1 MNKFEYFDRQ
11 RWSKLAQTH
20 QLNITSSELAA
31 LKSLGDKI
39 DLKDVEQIYLPL
51 LSYLKIFLES
61 RRALNRQRLAF
72 LQLPEHNS
80 PFIIGISGSVAVG
93 KSTTARLLQV
103 LLQRFFPQWRVHL
116 MTTDGFLYANS
127 ELERRNL
134 MARKGF
140 PESYDMDLLRN
151 FLSDVAVGKKDVA
164 YPLYSQ
170 ALSDI
175 VPGKYGHVRQP
186 DILIMEGINT
196 LQLPANGQIVTSD
209 FFNFSLYIDADED
222 LIEKWFMQRFE
233 KLLDLNQ
240 NNPDNFYYE
249 WANGPR
255 TKALQMAEETWQMV
269 NLINLR
275 EYIAPTKPRA
285 NLILHKTIGHKI
297 DAIYLR
303 RY

>member
-269 NLINLR
+269 NLVNLR